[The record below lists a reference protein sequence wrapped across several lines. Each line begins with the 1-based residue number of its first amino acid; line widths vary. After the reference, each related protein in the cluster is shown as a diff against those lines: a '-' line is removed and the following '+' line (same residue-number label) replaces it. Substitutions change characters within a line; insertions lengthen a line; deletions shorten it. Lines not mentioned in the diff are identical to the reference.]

1 MIQEGYG
8 WDGEEVP
15 AVYHNGV
22 VPSPSLHLVHLF
34 NDISDGGKVSTHPIR
49 CPVGDV
55 ELGHLIHLCTLQ
67 MFS

>member
-1 MIQEGYG
+1 M
-8 WDGEEVP
+8 
-15 AVYHNGV
+15 HHHGV

-49 CPVGDV
+49 CPVGDF
-55 ELGHLIHLCTLQ
+55 ELGHLMYLCTLQ